1 MAKGG
6 LVGTADSTLVQGAF
20 RLGRSNMPYNLGAV
34 YQQRAANMKMFGEAV
49 KGFMDNLYADHINTE
64 NNMNALAESIQEGGG
79 LTNTYMI
86 EQNNA
91 VVNEFK
97 ERLKSIPKGKK
108 GELDRQLLYQEM
120 SGYAQSLNGSNEMY
134 NNMVAN
140 AANKRLLS
148 SYNSDEKKLFN
159 LIMDDHVNGTANTQ
173 ATYDR
178 DKHEMVYSMQ
188 NEKGET
194 ITMSMADINRGLAAY
209 DPTYLSNIASKFTN
223 VVNYAKQSKN
233 GQMTTNDA
241 IRLKNDLNKSITSW
255 PEIRN
260 VAKEKFGNMKH
271 SFEEVL
277 MGQATDASGNIDTSL
292 TDVLYNE
299 LEAAGGIDMDGNNIV
314 NEADRKIYT
323 NPKNAGLLIDA
334 LHKDKEKYKELMT
347 GFLTE
352 TVVNDY
358 YQQGV
363 DQRPKEEIET
373 DKSNQASKYG
383 GYAYASDTGG
393 DAVSGQSGFTQ
404 VPYSDKIA
412 RRSALINLDNVPGLH
427 FEYRYN
433 ENDGWQAFD
442 KNTNEFA
449 RNLKGSDI
457 ARIEGLFSLDDANSQ
472 RSFSYFNAKSTK
484 RRKEDLPPADSS
496 GISVSA
502 LKVRNAGDFKQNIL
516 NIFNPEILDDYT
528 FEDVTRVTEF
538 GTSRVQD
545 QVRVKSKDGSFD
557 KIFNIGKKANE
568 KLAIELNNLFSDYLA
583 VDPFIIN

>member
-20 RLGRSNMPYNLGAV
+20 RLGRSNMPYNLGPV

-64 NNMNALAESIQEGGG
+64 NNMNTLAESIQEGGG

-108 GELDRQLLYQEM
+108 GELERQLLYQEM
-120 SGYAQSLNGSNEMY
+120 SDYAQSLNGSNEMY

-148 SYNSDEKKLFN
+148 SYNSDEKELFN
-159 LIMDDHVNGTANTQ
+159 LIMDDHVNGTSNTQ

-188 NEKGET
+188 NKQGDT

-209 DPTYLSNIASKFTN
+209 DPTYLNNIASKFTN

-277 MGQATDASGNIDTSL
+277 MGQATDAGGNIDTSL
-292 TDVLYNE
+292 TNVLYNE
-299 LEAAGGIDMDGNNIV
+299 LEAAGGIDMDGNNII

-323 NPKNAGLLIDA
+323 NPENAGLLIDA

-363 DQRPKEEIET
+363 DQRPTPKGTGKNIDTNLNPFKPGSGERVDMGDGKTRYIPASVQNRRRKNIMDIVENDKNGAIFSGELGDYTWFSEEGRWKSGENLYTTFEVMNDERVYAAGNDFENGLGVSQQQQNQEALTPQQILQRTFSKEEEFGKLDLQKILPANYSFQEKGA
-373 DKSNQASKYG
+373 DAFG
-383 GYAYASDTGG
+383 I
-393 DAVSGQSGFTQ
+393 DAVEIFDDNMNSLGVFGFD
-404 VPYSDKIA
+404 YS
-412 RRSALINLDNVPGLH
+412 
-427 FEYRYN
+427 
-433 ENDGWQAFD
+433 
-442 KNTNEFA
+442 
-449 RNLKGSDI
+449 
-457 ARIEGLFSLDDANSQ
+457 
-472 RSFSYFNAKSTK
+472 
-484 RRKEDLPPADSS
+484 
-496 GISVSA
+496 
-502 LKVRNAGDFKQNIL
+502 
-516 NIFNPEILDDYT
+516 NP
-528 FEDVTRVTEF
+528 
-538 GTSRVQD
+538 
-545 QVRVKSKDGSFD
+545 
-557 KIFNIGKKANE
+557 KKALERAEYFYKKFGPDGADILKMPTSGN
-568 KLAIELNNLFSDYLA
+568 KNYYDLITN
-583 VDPFIIN
+583 